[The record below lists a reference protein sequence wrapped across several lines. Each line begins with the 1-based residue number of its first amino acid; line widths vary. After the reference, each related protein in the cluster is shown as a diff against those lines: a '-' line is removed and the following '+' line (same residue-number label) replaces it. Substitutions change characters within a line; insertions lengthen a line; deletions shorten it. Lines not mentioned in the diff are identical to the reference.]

1 MSNGLTL
8 TPTEVREATG
18 AMHRT
23 RQLAWFHQQGIP
35 AALGVDGK
43 VKVVREAYLAKMMPN
58 AGSARTKAKTEPRLD
73 LLRKAS

>member
-1 MSNGLTL
+1 MSSGLTL
-8 TPTEVREATG
+8 TPAEVREATG

-23 RQLAWFHQQGIP
+23 KQLAWFHQQGIP

-58 AGSARTKAKTEPRLD
+58 AGSARAKAKTEPRLD